1 MKAIGK
7 LITNVNGIKMKT
19 KKLQISTL
27 IILLLMLLVGCKKD
41 NIEIDCLICEA
52 EDNSLHE
59 GQMILGER
67 LEDPY
72 NLQNMLK
79 AYSILKSTSGDVP
92 DIQIKPNFNYVR
104 ILPSN
109 EKEWQIL
116 KSDSSLVLFD
126 YPLDVEIVQPGTYY
140 HDPTLPI
147 DAITWQYTVI
157 PIEKAIPSFQ
167 HEVLYQVF
175 IPSSAIDE
183 TKSLSID
190 LVRFYETLEYESVK
204 LTGNLPKSG
213 TIEKSTEGIAAQ
225 WTPKGTIKV
234 WDNLLARYIPLT
246 YASVHARWFT
256 HVETDLT
263 DINGYF
269 ETDEFR
275 YEVNYAIKW
284 ERSYYDIRNGDLLQ
298 AWYNGP
304 KQKGDWNLNIIGGES
319 IMYATIH
326 RAAYRHFYGDNLGI
340 WRPIL
345 MDGSKTK
352 ICYIDKYGTGVFW
365 GDWSS
370 GGILPDIR
378 IWGKDYAGNYRNTN
392 IIFGFT
398 AHELGHQSHSQY
410 MGNIQFWQTSKVI
423 YESWAQAVE
432 WALTNDEYHLQGN
445 KYGVTMAINYNHEGG
460 NQTWTKSLENWEY
473 SPIFIDLIDNYNQRE
488 MGSIYPNDL
497 ITGFSLSYLNS
508 NILRDSYGLTSLSA
522 EIKEHKVS
530 GVTNSNV
537 DELFTLYW

>member
-1 MKAIGK
+1 M
-7 LITNVNGIKMKT
+7 
-19 KKLQISTL
+19 
-27 IILLLMLLVGCKKD
+27 
-41 NIEIDCLICEA
+41 
-52 EDNSLHE
+52 
-59 GQMILGER
+59 
-67 LEDPY
+67 
-72 NLQNMLK
+72 
-79 AYSILKSTSGDVP
+79 P

-175 IPSSAIDE
+175 IPSSEIDE

-370 GGILPDIR
+370 GGILPDIK
-378 IWGKDYAGNYRNTN
+378 IWGKENGNY
-392 IIFGFT
+392 
-398 AHELGHQSHSQY
+398 
-410 MGNIQFWQTSKVI
+410 
-423 YESWAQAVE
+423 
-432 WALTNDEYHLQGN
+432 
-445 KYGVTMAINYNHEGG
+445 
-460 NQTWTKSLENWEY
+460 KS
-473 SPIFIDLIDNYNQRE
+473 
-488 MGSIYPNDL
+488 
-497 ITGFSLSYLNS
+497 
-508 NILRDSYGLTSLSA
+508 ILRIYTA
-522 EIKEHKVS
+522 
-530 GVTNSNV
+530 
-537 DELFTLYW
+537 